1 MLAINRAKGYTAGR
15 GKILCLFGDF
25 SALAIPPRP
34 AGPPM
39 TACPHCGHDPSLPA
53 HFCPA
58 CLMPLTDR
66 ARGLARLACLV
77 SDGLLDEV
85 IHALRAGLADAAQE
99 KHREIAVGEAAEPR
113 RAEPF
118 P

>member
-39 TACPHCGHDPSLPA
+39 TACPHCAADARDAGPLLPA
-53 HFCPA
+53 PA
-58 CLMPLTDR
+58 SMPLTDR
-66 ARGLARLACLV
+66 ARGLANGSCLRGV
-77 SDGLLDEV
+77 VTGCWT
-85 IHALRAGLADAAQE
+85 R
-99 KHREIAVGEAAEPR
+99 
-113 RAEPF
+113 
-118 P
+118 